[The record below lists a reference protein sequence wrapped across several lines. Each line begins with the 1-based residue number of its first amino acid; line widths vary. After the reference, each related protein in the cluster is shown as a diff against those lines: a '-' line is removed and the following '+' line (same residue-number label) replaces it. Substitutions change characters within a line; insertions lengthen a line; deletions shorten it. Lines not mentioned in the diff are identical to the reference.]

1 VDGGDLIIIS
11 STDRGSVLVKA
22 RVTDRPNDREVFLPF
37 HWGGVFK
44 GQSLEDKYPDGTAP
58 YAIGDSVNAIT
69 SRGYDVETQMQETKV
84 SMVAVE
90 PATQERM
97 EELNMD
103 PDIEFPQD
111 RNNVGTQKNFDVRD
125 NSTVQ

>member
-1 VDGGDLIIIS
+1 
-11 STDRGSVLVKA
+11 VKA
-22 RVTDRPNDREVFLPF
+22 RVTNRPNDDEVFLPF

-44 GQSLEDKYPDGTAP
+44 GKSLEDKYPDGTVP

-84 SMVAVE
+84 SMVSVR
-90 PATQERM
+90 PATQSLL

-103 PDIEFPQD
+103 VDLEFPQD
-111 RNNVGTQKNFDVRD
+111 RDGIGQQKDFDVRD
-125 NSTVQ
+125 RNTVQ

>member
-1 VDGGDLIIIS
+1 MVIS

-22 RVTDRPNDREVFLPF
+22 RVTDRPNDQEVFLPY

-44 GQSLEDKYPDGTAP
+44 GESLEDKYPDGHVP
-58 YAIGDSVNAIT
+58 YAIGDSANAIT

-84 SMVAVE
+84 SMVAVN
-90 PATQERM
+90 PATPAVLDRYNIDVD
-97 EELNMD
+97 LD
-103 PDIEFPQD
+103 FDFPQD
-111 RNNVGTQKNFDVRD
+111 VNDVGTQKDFDVRD